1 MAEALEIVT
10 EKLLVEAERK
20 READTK
26 ATKLEKKRLQKA
38 RKDAQKDSKKGSQE
52 RTDAYNELTAFNQDA
67 KIQTRVAKDTRN
79 HTMEMLGL
87 SNQQLI
93 NQQGQVEHIEAQK
106 ESLKELEESIKAAG
120 GEATDNKKF
129 NKLTELVYFR
139 K

>member
-79 HTMEMLGL
+79 HTCLL
-87 SNQQLI
+87 YTSD
-93 NQQGQVEHIEAQK
+93 
-106 ESLKELEESIKAAG
+106 AAD
-120 GEATDNKKF
+120 E
-129 NKLTELVYFR
+129 
-139 K
+139 